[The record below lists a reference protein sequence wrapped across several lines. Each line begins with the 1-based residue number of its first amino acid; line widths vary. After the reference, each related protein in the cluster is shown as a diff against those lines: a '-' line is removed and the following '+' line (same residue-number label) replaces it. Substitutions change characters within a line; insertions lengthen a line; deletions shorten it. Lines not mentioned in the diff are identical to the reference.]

1 MDEIAPWEL
10 WIRSTALH
18 RFILDNYGLW
28 PVAESIHFIG
38 LSLLIGTVG
47 FFDLR
52 VLGMAK
58 SIPPYALH
66 RLIPFGIAGYLMN
79 LMTGI
84 WFFFAFPEQYAYNRA
99 FHFKLAFMTLAAV
112 NVALFYSAAFR
123 EVRHMGPGEDAP
135 RKAKIFTGISLAA
148 WLGVLICGRLL
159 TFFRPPF
166 FH

>member
-10 WIRSTALH
+10 WVRSTPVH
-18 RFILDNYGLW
+18 RFVLDNYMLW
-28 PVAESIHFIG
+28 PVLESIHFIG

-47 FFDLR
+47 IFDLR
-52 VLGMAK
+52 LLGMAK
-58 SIPPYALH
+58 SVPPSALH

-79 LMTGI
+79 LASGI
-84 WFFFAFPEQYAYNRA
+84 LFFFAFPEQYAYNRA
-99 FHFKLAFMTLAAV
+99 FHFKLAFMALAGL
-112 NVALFYSAAFR
+112 NVVLFYSAAFR
-123 EVRHMGPGEDAP
+123 DVRHLGAGAEAP
-135 RKAKIFTGISLAA
+135 ARAKIFTGISLGA